1 MNDDKTV
8 SLGTFSDGLNSAKQ
22 RTTEVAAAALSAV
35 QELDAEKLDKAIKL
49 SAEVSVSSW
58 INGSGNYP
66 FYSDIPIPG
75 ITTNDRA
82 DIIISPGSIKAAQ
95 QAGICPLSET
105 LGDGIRIRAEE
116 KPSTVITAEIWIFKG
131 V

>member
-1 MNDDKTV
+1 MSDKIV
-8 SLGTFSDGLNSAKQ
+8 SLDTFSDGLKSAKQ
-22 RTTEVAAAALSAV
+22 LTTTVAAAALDAV

-49 SAEVSVSSW
+49 SAEISVSSW
-58 INGSGNYP
+58 SSASGDYP
-66 FYSDIPIPG
+66 FYSDISIPG

-82 DIIISPGSIKAAQ
+82 DIVISPGSVKTAQ
-95 QAGICPLSET
+95 QAGICPFSET
-105 LGDGIRIRAEE
+105 LGDGVRIRAEK